1 MKDIT
6 IKAQVWLLGAVA
18 VLGILVAALFGIVTL
33 ARVDARQ
40 EAALQDVSDGMRQL
54 VAVETAAVDFK
65 TQVQE
70 WKNILIRGN
79 DAAEYD
85 KHVQAFSGRQAAVQ
99 EGLTKTR
106 DAIKAE
112 NDPNNGDVLQMLD
125 AVIKEH
131 AALGA
136 LYQSALGGFDKG
148 DPGAGLKLDAQLK
161 GKDRPAAKA
170 MADVVARMEKGERAH
185 LEAQIAEGRTNYLQA
200 RNFLITVTV
209 LAAVIALALALTA
222 SRRIVH
228 QIAVVQRTTEQARA
242 ELDLTR
248 RIPLHG
254 RDEMGQVASAVNALL
269 EEFQTVVGS
278 MKQSAE
284 AVLRTAGSLTHSV
297 DTLASSVANQNDA
310 TNSMAA
316 SVEELAVTASHV
328 SDAATAAENTAQTSL
343 DQAESGGRV
352 IGETVQRMDSMAS
365 TVRSTSQSMETL
377 GQRTEEIGSIA
388 RVIKE
393 IADQT
398 NLLALNAAIEAARA
412 GEQGRGFAVVADE
425 VRKLAERTTN
435 ATGEISGL
443 ITSIQAESRNAIS
456 EMHALVQQVGETAEV
471 TSAAGTAMESI
482 QGGSRQVLGVSRDI
496 RNALKEQSSASELI
510 AKQVEVISAM
520 SEENTEAMR
529 ETREASHDLSTLSQA
544 MHQAADRFRV

>member
-1 MKDIT
+1 MRDIT

-18 VLGILVAALFGIVTL
+18 VVGILVAAVFGIVTL
-33 ARVDARQ
+33 SGVEARQ
-40 EAALQDVSDGMRQL
+40 EAALLDVSQGMRQL

-79 DAAEYD
+79 NAEEYE
-85 KHVQAFSGRQAAVQ
+85 KHLKAFNARQAGVQ
-99 EGLTKTR
+99 QGLGKTR
-106 DAIKAE
+106 DEIKAE
-112 NDPNNGDVLQMLD
+112 NDPSNAEVLQMLD

-131 AALGA
+131 AALGE
-136 LYQSALGGFDKG
+136 LYQSALSGFDKG

-170 MADVVARMEKGERAH
+170 MSDLVARMEKGERAH
-185 LEAQIAEGRTNYLQA
+185 LESQIAEGHANYLQS
-200 RNFLITVTV
+200 RNFLVVVTV
-209 LAAVIALALALTA
+209 IAAVIAFALALTA

-228 QIAVVQRTTEQARA
+228 QIAVVQRTTEQARTD
-242 ELDLTR
+242 LDLTR

-269 EEFQTVVGS
+269 DEFQKVVGG

-284 AVLRTAGSLTHSV
+284 EVLHTAGTLTHSV
-297 DTLASSVANQNDA
+297 DTLASSVDSQNDA

-328 SDAATAAENTAQTSL
+328 SDAATAAEDTAQSSL
-343 DQAESGGRV
+343 SHAENGARV
-352 IGETVQRMDSMAS
+352 IGETAQRMDAMAN
-365 TVRSTSQSMETL
+365 TVRGTSQSMTSL
-377 GQRTEEIGSIA
+377 GQRTDEIGSIA
-388 RVIKE
+388 SVIKE

-425 VRKLAERTTN
+425 VRKLAERTTG
-435 ATGEISGL
+435 ATGQISGL
-443 ITSIQAESRNAIS
+443 IAAIQSDSRKAIDD
-456 EMHALVQQVGETAEV
+456 MHALVQQVSETAEV
-471 TSAAGTAMESI
+471 TLAAGSAMESI

-510 AKQVEVISAM
+510 AKQVEVIAAM

-529 ETREASHDLSTLSQA
+529 QTREASHGLSALSRA
-544 MHQAADRFRV
+544 MHESADRFRA